1 VTTTRSNPPAK
12 RPTLR
17 YAQELRLP
25 ALQVRQGR
33 NRMLYSFAIDGKQL
47 PLVATVS
54 RVHRDDNSQ
63 IQGYQRPEVL
73 SHIGAI
79 RRYIEST
86 DAMIPNALV
95 IAFDK
100 RVRFEATKTNGSDDI
115 GYVMPGVLVIP
126 LDPKAPEEDR
136 PGWIVD
142 GQQRAAAIREA
153 KVRNFP
159 ICVTAFISDSD
170 ADQRSQF
177 ILVNSTKP
185 LPKGLIYELLP
196 STSGALPLSLQLRR
210 FPATLLDR
218 LNYDSRSPLHGLI
231 QTPTTPTGVIKDN
244 SILKMLENSLTD
256 GALYRY
262 RDPANGEGDAD
273 AMLALLHDYWRAV
286 CTVFPEAWGQPPRRS
301 RLMHGVGIASLGF
314 LMDAIVDRLW
324 ATGVPS
330 EEDFRLD
337 LKAVADCCH
346 WTAGRWQ
353 MGSDRRFYE
362 WNDLQNT
369 PRDIQLLTNHL
380 LSEYKARVWSRPPR

>member
-1 VTTTRSNPPAK
+1 VQLRSFLIAGNK
-12 RPTLR
+12 L
-17 YAQELRLP
+17 E
-25 ALQVRQGR
+25 
-33 NRMLYSFAIDGKQL
+33 
-47 PLVATVS
+47 
-54 RVHRDDNSQ
+54 
-63 IQGYQRPEVL
+63 
-73 SHIGAI
+73 
-79 RRYIEST
+79 ES
-86 DAMIPNALV
+86 P
-95 IAFDK
+95 
-100 RVRFEATKTNGSDDI
+100 
-115 GYVMPGVLVIP
+115 
-126 LDPKAPEEDR
+126 
-136 PGWIVD
+136 IV
-142 GQQRAAAIREA
+142 
-153 KVRNFP
+153 NFP